1 LAKEEQDYDK
11 EKYREML
18 LEVAETVRGY
28 FDFDRML
35 YGDTLAKMNPY
46 TKYYTIAGNWIFE
59 SCIGRGIAALEPVNS
74 DLSR

>member
-28 FDFDRML
+28 FDFDRL
-35 YGDTLAKMNPY
+35 QK
-46 TKYYTIAGNWIFE
+46 
-59 SCIGRGIAALEPVNS
+59 
-74 DLSR
+74 